1 LSWIGFLTWYQSL
14 NDQADT
20 SSNLIISIYLIK
32 FKHKIIWVE
41 LVLWHRWFNL
51 YFFIKNFELN
61 FILIKKSK
69 FSSSSPI
76 PNLKVYTYLRVCSEV
91 WWRLLFKVFFMPKY
105 IKMMFF
111 FKKIIFKSS
120 VSKRYKTYKK
130 INFLKTWVSLRFQT
144 SSKSN
149 LMKMLLRSFM
159 SRKDFSHG
167 SNQVNVI

>member
-20 SSNLIISIYLIK
+20 SSNLIIFIYLIK
-32 FKHKIIWVE
+32 FKHNIIWVE

-76 PNLKVYTYLRVCSEV
+76 PNLKLFTCLRACSGV
-91 WWRLLFKVFFMPKY
+91 WWRLFFKVFFMPKC
-105 IKMMFF
+105 IKMIYF
-111 FKKIIFKSS
+111 FKKIIFESS
-120 VSKRYKTYKK
+120 VSKRSKIYKK
-130 INFLKTWVSLRFQT
+130 LIFK
-144 SSKSN
+144 K
-149 LMKMLLRSFM
+149 
-159 SRKDFSHG
+159 HG
-167 SNQVNVI
+167 LARVFKRALNQQHGLALIYFIIMIYFILF